1 LSSEAEEDDPM
12 TQGQAGYK
20 HLFANPNYVLV
31 WIGQTTANFGD
42 SLYQIAFFWLA
53 YKMTNS
59 SFIAGL
65 VVLATSAPYIFF
77 GLIGGAYADRWDR
90 KRVMVY
96 GDIIRLVSLLTVP
109 FFYWLDLLHVWNLAI
124 TAFVLS
130 TVRCFFFPAM
140 RASLTTFMPKEL
152 WSAGNSFM
160 QASFQLMRAIGPMIG
175 GVLIAQTS
183 AIFIYLITAAS
194 FVVSILS
201 LLPTKIPPMDKKD
214 VHVSVFRDI
223 YDTYL
228 FVKTVR
234 PLFWSIFF
242 FGVGLC
248 LIVGLDRL
256 GLPIL
261 SDQVWDMDSKGY
273 GIILSAF
280 AVGNLLMTLLL
291 GTCRIRKYARVI
303 FTGWA
308 LWGVF
313 YFLIGFTD
321 TFFLAVG
328 FAFLAGAAESLIDM
342 PQILLVQNSVPNE
355 RLGKVFSM
363 QSTTA
368 FIGESG
374 SSLLAGALIGWLG
387 AADSYKAAGV
397 GLILCGVIGLLLTW
411 SAHRVP
417 SSVSTQ
423 G

>member
-1 LSSEAEEDDPM
+1 MANI
-12 TQGQAGYK
+12 QAGYK
-20 HLFANPNYVLV
+20 SLFKYPNYVLV

-65 VVLATSAPYIFF
+65 VVLATSAPFIFF
-77 GLIGGAYADRWDR
+77 GLLGGAYADRWDR

-109 FFYWLDLLHVWNLAI
+109 FFYWLDLLNVWNLAI

-160 QASFQLMRAIGPMIG
+160 QASFQLMRIIGPMIG
-175 GVLIAQTS
+175 GMLIAQTS
-183 AIFIYLITAAS
+183 AIFIYLITAAG

-201 LLPTKIPPMDKKD
+201 LLPTKIPPIDKKA
-214 VHVSVFRDI
+214 VQVSVFRDI
-223 YDTYL
+223 YDTFL
-228 FVKTVR
+228 FVKNVR

-261 SDQVWDMDSKGY
+261 SDKVWHMDSKGY
-273 GIILSAF
+273 GIILSSF
-280 AVGNLLMTLLL
+280 AIGNLLMTLLI
-291 GTCRIRKYARVI
+291 GKFKISKYARFI

-313 YFLIGFTD
+313 YFLIGSTD
-321 TFFLAVG
+321 TFYMAVSFG
-328 FAFLAGAAESLIDM
+328 FLAGAAESLIDM
-342 PQILLVQNSVPNE
+342 PQILLVQNSVPKE

-374 SSLLAGALIGWLG
+374 SSLLAGAMIGWMG
-387 AADSYKAAGV
+387 AADSYKVAGV
-397 GLILCGVIGLLLTW
+397 GLVLCGVIGLVLTW
-411 SAHRVP
+411 STHKVQSP
-417 SSVSTQ
+417 VSAQRYT
-423 G
+423 GIGIGK

>member
-1 LSSEAEEDDPM
+1 MADV
-12 TQGQAGYK
+12 QAGYK
-20 HLFANPNYVLV
+20 SLLKYPNYILV

-77 GLIGGAYADRWDR
+77 GLLGGAYADRWNR

-96 GDIIRLVSLLTVP
+96 GDIIRLVALLTVP
-109 FFYWLDLLHVWNLAI
+109 FFYWLDLLSVWNLAI

-152 WSAGNSFM
+152 WSVANSFM
-160 QASFQLMRAIGPMIG
+160 QASFQLMRVIGPMIG
-175 GVLIAQTS
+175 GLLIAQTS
-183 AIFIYLITAAS
+183 ATFIYLITAAG
-194 FVVSILS
+194 FIVSILS
-201 LLPTKIPPMDKKD
+201 LLPTKIPPVDKKA
-214 VHVSVFRDI
+214 VQVSVFRDI
-223 YDTYL
+223 YDTFL

-261 SDQVWDMDSKGY
+261 SDQVWDMSSKGY
-273 GIILSAF
+273 GIILSSF
-280 AVGNLLMTLLL
+280 AIGNLLMTLLI
-291 GTCRIRKYARVI
+291 GKFKISKYARVI

-313 YFLIGFTD
+313 YFLIGSTGLFYM
-321 TFFLAVG
+321 AVS

-342 PQILLVQNSVPNE
+342 PQILLVQNSVPKE
-355 RLGKVFSM
+355 QLGKVFSM

-374 SSLLAGALIGWLG
+374 SSLFAGGIIGWMG
-387 AADSYKAAGV
+387 AAHSYKLAGV
-397 GLILCGVIGLLLTW
+397 GLVLCGVIGLMLTW
-411 SAHRVP
+411 SAHKV
-417 SSVSTQ
+417 SSSETAAAPAQAVE
-423 G
+423 

>member
-1 LSSEAEEDDPM
+1 MADA
-12 TQGQAGYK
+12 QAGYK
-20 HLFANPNYVLV
+20 SLLKHPNYIYV

-59 SFIAGL
+59 SLIAGL

-77 GLIGGAYADRWDR
+77 GLLGGAYADRWDR

-96 GDIIRLVSLLTVP
+96 GDVIRLISLLTVP
-109 FFYWLDLLHVWNLAI
+109 LFYWLDLLTVWHLAV

-152 WSAGNSFM
+152 WSVANSFM
-160 QASFQLMRAIGPMIG
+160 QASFQLMRVIGPMIG
-175 GVLIAQTS
+175 GLLIARTS
-183 AIFIYLITAAS
+183 ATFIYLITAAG
-194 FVVSILS
+194 FVVSILF
-201 LLPTKIPPMDKKD
+201 LLLTKIPPVDKKA
-214 VHVSVFRDI
+214 VQASVFRDI
-223 YDTYL
+223 YDTFL
-228 FVKTVR
+228 FVKTIR

-261 SDQVWDMDSKGY
+261 SDQVWDMGSEGY
-273 GIILSAF
+273 GIILSSF
-280 AVGNLLMTLLL
+280 AVGNLLMTLLI
-291 GTCRIRKYARVI
+291 GKFKISQYARVI

-313 YFLIGFTD
+313 YFLIGSTD
-321 TFFLAVG
+321 LFYLAVS

-342 PQILLVQNSVPNE
+342 PQILLVQNSVPKE
-355 RLGKVFSM
+355 QLGKVFSM

-374 SSLLAGALIGWLG
+374 SSLFAGGIIGVMG
-387 AADSYKAAGV
+387 AAHSYKVAGI

-411 SAHRVP
+411 SAYKTQP
-417 SSVSTQ
+417 STSTQ
-423 G
+423 DREVV